1 MPELAKA
8 MLQELDAAFDRE
20 INEETARTT
29 VQFNPDT
36 LKVAFANQLAQP
48 SGGGDQRGGP
58 TQLFVGAGTT
68 KLALQLWFDVTSR
81 EPEDD
86 PVDDVRTLTAK
97 VSYFITP
104 KQDGTKFLPPAV
116 RFLWGSFQFDGIM
129 ESLEETLEFWSPE
142 GRPLRASM
150 SIALSQQ
157 KITRVVPL
165 DLGGAPGGV
174 GGGPGTPGA
183 RPLTEAAQGSTMQ
196 GLAASRGRQGWWQVI
211 AEANGI
217 ENPRRIEPGT
227 FIDLNLNVSAG
238 TRPS

>member
-1 MPELAKA
+1 MPDLAKA
-8 MLQELDAAFDRE
+8 MLQELDSKFEHE
-20 INEETARTT
+20 INEGTARTT

-36 LKVAFANQLAQP
+36 LKVSFANQIAQP

-81 EPEDD
+81 EPEDV

-104 KQDGTKFLPPAV
+104 KQTGTAFLPPAV
-116 RFLWGSFQFDGIM
+116 RFIWGSFQFDGIM

-165 DLGGAPGGV
+165 DLGGAPRG
-174 GGGPGTPGA
+174 GGGPGTPGM

-196 GLAASRGRQGWWQVI
+196 GLAASQGKQGGWQGI
-211 AEANGI
+211 AAANGI
-217 ENPRRIEPGT
+217 ENPRLIEPGT
-227 FIDLNLNVSAG
+227 FIDLNVSA
-238 TRPS
+238 TARLS

>member
-8 MLQELDAAFDRE
+8 MLQELDSTFERE
-20 INEETARTT
+20 INEDTARTT

-36 LKVAFANQLAQP
+36 LKVAFANQIAQP

-68 KLALQLWFDVTSR
+68 KLSLQLWFDVTSH
-81 EPEDD
+81 EPEDE
-86 PVDDVRTLTAK
+86 PVDDVRKLTAK

-104 KQDGTKFLPPAV
+104 KQEQQKFVPPAV

-150 SIALSQQ
+150 AIALTQQ
-157 KITRVVPL
+157 KITRVVPR
-165 DLGGAPGGV
+165 DLGAAPGGD
-174 GGGPGTPGA
+174 GGPATPGA
-183 RPLTEAAQGSTMQ
+183 RPLAEAAQGSTMQ
-196 GLAASRGRQGWWQVI
+196 GLAASQGKQGNWQGI

-217 ENPRRIEPGT
+217 ENPRLIAPGT
-227 FIDLNLNVSAG
+227 FIDLNASVRLS
-238 TRPS
+238 

>member
-1 MPELAKA
+1 VPDLAKA
-8 MLQELDAAFDRE
+8 MLQEVDSTFERE
-20 INEETARTT
+20 VNETTARTT

-36 LKVAFANQLAQP
+36 LKVTFANQIAQP
-48 SGGGDQRGGP
+48 AGGGDQRGGP

-81 EPEDD
+81 EPEDT

-104 KQDGTKFLPPAV
+104 KPEGDKFLPPAV
-116 RFLWGSFQFDGIM
+116 RFVWGSFQFDGIM

-157 KITRVVPL
+157 KITRVVPR
-165 DLGGAPGGV
+165 DLGAAPGS
-174 GGGPGTPGA
+174 GGGPSTPGA
-183 RPLTEAAQGSTMQ
+183 RPLTEAPQGSTMQ
-196 GLAASRGRQGWWQVI
+196 GLAASQGRQAGWQAI

-217 ENPRRIEPGT
+217 ENPRLIEPGT
-227 FIDLNLNVSAG
+227 FIDLNVSVNA
-238 TRPS
+238 RLS